1 MIEDY
6 SAARFWFD
14 VVQVGGLV
22 ALGVYSWWRD
32 REKITAKRFRAL
44 EDDVRS
50 RATQA
55 ALAEIEAQRIT
66 RCEAHTRRV
75 TDAESAVSR
84 VGAEIRQMPSREELR
99 HLAGGMAELSE
110 KLGKVEGRLDGIN
123 RMAELMN
130 EFLINQGG
138 RR

>member
-14 VVQVGGLV
+14 IVQVGGLI

-32 REKITAKRFRAL
+32 REKITAKRFKAL
-44 EDDVRS
+44 EEDVRS

-75 TDAESAVSR
+75 TDAESAISR
-84 VGAEIRQMPSREELR
+84 VGTEMRHMPSRDELR
-99 HLAGGMAELSE
+99 HLADGMSELSE
-110 KLGKVEGRLDGIN
+110 KLGKVEGRLEGIN
-123 RMAELMN
+123 RAADLMN